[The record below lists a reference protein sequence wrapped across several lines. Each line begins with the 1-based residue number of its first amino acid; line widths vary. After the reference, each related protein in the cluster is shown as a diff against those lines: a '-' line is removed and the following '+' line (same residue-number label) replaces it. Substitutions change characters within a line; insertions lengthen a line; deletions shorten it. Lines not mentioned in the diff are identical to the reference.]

1 MSQSLKLLEFP
12 LRGSQLIEAS
22 AGTGKTFTLA
32 LLYTRLVLGQ
42 DQAESAFHRPL
53 TPREIL
59 VVTFTEAAAEELR
72 ERIRSRLVEAADYF
86 QQAPETSREPHDP
99 LEQLRASY
107 PQELWSGCAWRLQ
120 MAAEGMDEAS
130 VSTIHS
136 WCNRMLVEH
145 AFDTRGLFSRELVT
159 DTSELLA
166 EVVRDYWRVHFYP
179 LSPDQAE
186 LISEEFSGP
195 DQLQRALQDLLKT
208 GIQGVT
214 YQGQPLDVPQLQPYL
229 EAAHQAE
236 QAQQAARRI
245 QQQLEEQLR
254 QSWLDEWD
262 AIEKHLLELR
272 PHLKAPGHDS
282 KTPESYQALLKAIHA
297 WALGQGP
304 QPKKLKNFASGC
316 FQFYAKSAIQEPRPF
331 KAFTLLAD
339 YLQHPSAEKSE
350 EQSTEVPLKTA
361 LLAHAAQWVKKAF
374 HQRLQQRAEMGFD
387 DLLTQLEAALNPA
400 VSGSSADNL
409 ARVLRNNF
417 PVAMIDEFQDTDPV
431 QYRIFNQIYQLE
443 DNHPET
449 GIILIGDPKQAIY
462 SFRGADIHTYLQAR
476 EATQGRHYTLS
487 RNFRS
492 TQGVVEAA
500 NTLFNFAEQ
509 HPRGAFRFKQEETN
523 PLPYVTVQ
531 AAGRDEHLYLDEQP
545 AKPLTF
551 WQFQPHEDEKVL
563 GTGAYLEEAAAR
575 AASQITTWL
584 ESARQHKSGF
594 GKDGQVTRPLQPA
607 DLAIL
612 VRRGAEADVIRR
624 ELAKRGVASVYLS
637 DRESVFASQEAA
649 DLLHWLR
656 AVAQPGDERL
666 VRAALGTNTLA
677 LPLSQLAA
685 WQEDELAWEEQMDFF
700 LKLHSLWRYQGVL
713 AMLRR
718 LMDEYQLPAR
728 LLQEE
733 QGERSLTNLLHLAEW
748 LQEAAAQLD
757 GEQAL
762 IRHLAEHLNS
772 PDDQQLLRLESDA
785 QLVQVITIHKS
796 KGLEYPLVLLPF
808 ISGWRELDG
817 RTKQLPWRR
826 PEGRFYE
833 VSDNKTFPEAW
844 EAAKDER
851 LSEDMRLLYVAIT
864 RARHALWLGVA
875 PLKSGNSKKPQ
886 LERSA
891 LGYLLGG
898 GAVFDSPASL
908 EAKLQELAAL
918 SPTLSLEAAPAITGQ
933 RLSQAAS
940 PELEPAL
947 SAEHL
952 KPRKPWWI
960 ASYSAIE
967 YTGLARTTSVTE
979 DSEPQTPAEATAQ
992 ETSDEIRERQI
1003 RPQEVTA
1010 ENLMLHFP
1018 AGSTYGTFLHSLME
1032 WAAAHHWQDLRG
1044 FAAAV
1049 ADDQGRLEQI
1059 QKRCQL
1065 RNLDAFAEP
1074 LSNWLKGFLQQ
1085 TWPAGFALQ
1094 DLSPDDLAVEL
1105 EFLLASHEVSTRQL
1119 DQLVCQYTLEAA
1131 DRPQAEDSLLNGMLK
1146 GFIDLVAVHDGRYYV
1161 IDWKSNKLGDQHQ
1174 DYSLETLQQA
1184 ILKKRYDLQY
1194 VLYLLALHRLLKA
1207 RLSDYDYDTHLGG
1220 AIYVFLR
1227 GNQHPSQGLFSDKP
1241 PRELIEA
1248 LDQLFSKESGGP
1260 A

>member
-1 MSQSLKLLEFP
+1 MSQALNLLEFP
-12 LRGSQLIEAS
+12 LHGSQLIEAS

-32 LLYTRLVLGQ
+32 LLYTRLILGQ
-42 DQAESAFHRPL
+42 GHEESAFHRPL

-72 ERIRSRLVEAADYF
+72 DRIRSRLVEAAEYF
-86 QQAPETSREPHDP
+86 QQAAETSRQPGDP
-99 LEQLRASY
+99 LERLRASY
-107 PQELWSGCAWRLQ
+107 PETQWPGCAWRLQ

-159 DTSELLA
+159 DTSDLLA

-179 LSPDQAE
+179 LTPEQAD

-195 DQLQRALQDLLKT
+195 DQLQKALQDLLKT

-214 YQGQPLDVPQLQPYL
+214 YQGQPLSVPQLQPYL
-229 EAAHQAE
+229 EAAQEAE
-236 QAQQAARRI
+236 QARQEASRI
-245 QQQLEEQLR
+245 QQELETQLR

-272 PHLKAPGHDS
+272 PHLKAPSHDS
-282 KTPESYQALLKAIHA
+282 KTPESYQALLEQIHN
-297 WALGQGP
+297 WALAQGP
-304 QPKKLKNFASGC
+304 QPNKLKNFAAGR
-316 FQFYAKSAIQEPRPF
+316 FQFYAKSEIQEPQPF

-339 YLQHPSAEKSE
+339 YLNLKPQAEASQE
-350 EQSTEVPLKTA
+350 STEIPLKTA
-361 LLAHAAQWVKKAF
+361 LLAHASDWVKKAF

-387 DLLTQLEAALNPA
+387 DLLTQLETALNPEK
-400 VSGSSADNL
+400 SGSSAEHL

-431 QYRIFNQIYQLE
+431 QYSIFNQIYQLE
-443 DNHPET
+443 NNNPET

-476 EATQGRHYTLS
+476 EATQGRHYTLN

-509 HPRGAFRFKQEETN
+509 HPRGAFRFQQEDSN
-523 PLPYVTVQ
+523 PLPYVTVD

-545 AKPLTF
+545 ANPLTF
-551 WQFQPHEDEKVL
+551 WQFQPQEDQKVL
-563 GTGAYLEEAAAR
+563 GATAYLEEAAAR
-575 AASQITTWL
+575 AASQIAFWL
-584 ESARQHKSGF
+584 ETARQNKTGF
-594 GKDGQVTRPLQPA
+594 GKEGKVTRPLKPA

-612 VRRGAEADVIRR
+612 VRRGKEADVIRR
-624 ELAKRGVASVYLS
+624 ELAQRGVASVYLS
-637 DRESVFASQEAA
+637 DRESVLASQEAA
-649 DLLHWLR
+649 DLLHWLH

-685 WQEDELAWEEQMDFF
+685 WQEDELSWEEQMDFF

-713 AMLRR
+713 AMLRQ

-728 LLQEE
+728 LLQKE

-748 LQEAAAQLD
+748 LQEAATQLD

-762 IRHLAEHLNS
+762 IRHLAEHLDS

-817 RTKQLPWRR
+817 KTKQLPWLR

-875 PLKSGNSKKPQ
+875 PLKTGNSKKPQ

-898 GAVFDSPASL
+898 GASFDSPASL

-918 SPTLSLEAAPAITGQ
+918 SPTLCLEDAPAITAQ
-933 RLSQAAS
+933 QLSQDTR
-940 PELEPAL
+940 PELEEAL
-947 SAEHL
+947 SAQHL

-967 YTGLARTTSVTE
+967 YTGFSRTTPVTE

-992 ETSDEIRERQI
+992 ETSDETRERQTT
-1003 RPQEVTA
+1003 PQEISA
-1010 ENLMLHFP
+1010 DNLMLHFP
-1018 AGSTYGTFLHSLME
+1018 AGSTYGTFLHTLME
-1032 WAAAHHWQDLRG
+1032 WAAAHRWQDFQG
-1044 FAAAV
+1044 FAAVV
-1049 ADDQGRLEQI
+1049 ADDQGRLDQI
-1059 QKRCQL
+1059 QRRCQL
-1065 RNLDAFAEP
+1065 RNLESFAEP
-1074 LSNWLKGFLQQ
+1074 LSDWLKGFLQQ
-1085 TWPAGFALQ
+1085 HWPTGFALR
-1094 DLSPDDLAVEL
+1094 DLSPDNLAVEL
-1105 EFLLASHEVSTRQL
+1105 EFLLASHEVNTQQL
-1119 DQLVCQYTLEAA
+1119 DQLVCQHTLGAA
-1131 DRPQAEDSLLNGMLK
+1131 DRPQAEHSLLNGMLK
-1146 GFIDLVAVHDGRYYV
+1146 GFIDLVAVHEGRYFV

-1174 DYSLETLQQA
+1174 DYSQEAMQEA

-1207 RLSDYDYDTHLGG
+1207 RLSHYDYDTHVGG

-1227 GNQHPSQGLFSDKP
+1227 GNQHASQGLFCERP

-1248 LDQLFSKESGGP
+1248 LDQLFSKKSGEP
-1260 A
+1260 L